1 MPTVKSAF
9 EELDYPSWLAG
20 TYESAQVVVPLVM
33 DAVRP
38 SSVVD
43 VGCGLGAWLAVF
55 REHGVEEVLGYD
67 GPWVDRSQ
75 LQIAPGEY
83 RGWDLRRPLI
93 AERRFDLAV
102 CLETA
107 HLLAPEEGDRIV
119 ASLVDLSDVVL
130 FSTAIPAQPGNTDA
144 NLQWPRYWAERFAGH
159 GLVATDPFR
168 LALWEHPDVKWWF
181 PQNLLCFATEAVLAR
196 SPVLERARCAGGA
209 PLPLVHPGC
218 FQAYIDAEAETQS
231 PRGRRWFR
239 RGAST

>member
-1 MPTVKSAF
+1 M
-9 EELDYPSWLAG
+9 DYPSWLAG
-20 TYESAQVVVPLVM
+20 TFESAEVVVPLVV
-33 DAVRP
+33 DAVGP

-83 RGWDLRRPLI
+83 RGWDLRQPLV

-107 HLLAPEEGDRIV
+107 HLVAPAEGDQVV

-130 FSTAIPAQPGNTDA
+130 FSTAIPGQPGNPVA
-144 NLQWPRYWAERFAGH
+144 NLQWPRYWAERFAAH

-168 LALWEHPDVKWWF
+168 LDLWEHPGVKWWF
-181 PQNLLCFATEAVLAR
+181 PQNLTCYATEDALDR
-196 SPVLERARCAGGA
+196 SPVLGRARCEGGA

-218 FQAYIDAEAETQS
+218 FQAYIDAQAES
-231 PRGRRWFR
+231 PSARGRRWLR
-239 RGAST
+239 RSAAT